1 MIRIKNFVLNNT
13 YFNFED
19 EEEGTLV
26 FSSRRFGRVT
36 DEGEFPGEQDIEEA
50 KRVKELLFGNFDDLI
65 IEISYCDE
73 WTYLTI
79 RENGE

>member
-1 MIRIKNFVLNNT
+1 M
-13 YFNFED
+13 
-19 EEEGTLV
+19 
-26 FSSRRFGRVT
+26 